1 MRSVLRITLYFLFLA
16 LLCNGY
22 SAMATHIRAG
32 EITARRI
39 SPAGSDRHTYEI
51 KLTAYFD
58 MQNGEGAANAQNSVF
73 FTIGSAFGG
82 PDSRPAVLEAPRIP
96 PIPNIGN
103 NTTQNIYIINYTF
116 PTTGLYRISFEEDN
130 RNNNV
135 LNIGPPPTQNLNF
148 YVSTILEINSSYGQN
163 QTPVLLNAP
172 IDVAAV
178 GQRYIHNPGAF
189 DADGDSLA
197 YRLFIPQ
204 RSGVNGSGINL
215 QYKDPNMVTPPGQ
228 TEAGGSPATFSMDR
242 VTGDLVWD
250 APVTKG
256 YYNVAFVV
264 EEWRDGALIGQ
275 IVRDMQIIVEDARN
289 DRPVI
294 QPIPDI
300 CVEAGTL
307 INQPIT
313 ATDKNGDR
321 LTLTST
327 GGVYEASLVPPPVAK
342 FTVAQQGSQGTVTG
356 MFTWQTSCAHV
367 RLEPYDVLFKVEDAA
382 GPGVP
387 NPSLFRKLVDMTTV
401 NIKVYGPKPTGLR
414 GVAVTD
420 PTGTAYRLNWDAYKC
435 QIPGAKIAIYRAEKC
450 TDLREDVCSPGI
462 PAGSGYE
469 EIGRVD
475 ASQTTFL
482 DNNAGEGLRPGVS
495 YSYRLV
501 AMFPRPGASPSDP
514 GYLIGGGES
523 LASAEFCLNLPM
535 VMPVITNVTVDTTS
549 TTSGV
554 ITIKWTR
561 PAASAGLPA
570 QYRLF
575 RATGQNGTA
584 FTQIAAINTNLAAGA
599 RDTIFVDRGLNTEAN
614 AYNYKLEYY
623 TTVNGQLT
631 KFDETETAS
640 SVRLEQDAAQP
651 NQIGLKWTALVP
663 WDNSNRVHRVYRED
677 KARPG
682 MFNRIAEVSVQGP
695 QTFTFI
701 DDGTD
706 KYAADGTVNVTI
718 ARDST
723 YCYKVETVG
732 SYNNSQIKPSVLYNF
747 SQILCISSSDTTK
760 PCPPVLSLDP
770 LNCDSLRAHPEAF
783 CTTSGFTNHLSWEY
797 PTEVDG
803 RECDPLVT
811 AYRVY
816 YARYEGDAP
825 TLVAT
830 ITTPPSPLQTSFD
843 HVGLTSFAGCYYV
856 TAVNRFGSESAP
868 SNVVCRDNCPMYV
881 LPNVFTPNGDSKN
894 DVFQPYECPAFVQS
908 LEFKAF
914 NRWGAQVFST
924 KDVNINWDGK
934 TNGGK
939 ELAAG
944 QYYYELVIYFESS
957 KKQSTP
963 VTMKGWVQ
971 LLR

>member
-1 MRSVLRITLYFLFLA
+1 MLRPLSSRILITILA
-16 LLCNGY
+16 LTL
-22 SAMATHIRAG
+22 SLSQALATHFRAG
-32 EITARRI
+32 EITARRLSLT
-39 SPAGSDRHTYEI
+39 SPTYEI
-51 KLTAYFD
+51 KLTGYFD
-58 MQNGEGAANAQNSVF
+58 MISGREAAERQTSVF
-73 FTIGSAFGG
+73 FTIGN
-82 PDSRPAVLEAPRIP
+82 VLSTGTPVVIEAPRILP
-96 PIPNIGN
+96 YVDIGN
-103 NTTQNIYIINYTF
+103 NTTQNVYIVTYTF
-116 PTTGLYRISFEEDN
+116 PSTGAYRISMEVDA
-130 RNNNV
+130 RNEGI
-135 LNIGPPPTQNLNF
+135 LNIGPKPTNRLNF
-148 YVSTILEINSSYGQN
+148 YVSTILEINAAFGLN
-163 QTPVLLNAP
+163 RTPVLRNAP
-172 IDVAAV
+172 IDLAAI

-197 YRLFIPQ
+197 YRIFTPQ
-204 RSGVNGSGINL
+204 QGGTNGAGVNL
-215 QYKDPNMVTPPGQ
+215 DYQDPNTVTPPGQ
-228 TEAGGSPATFSMDR
+228 TEAGASPATFSMDR

-307 INQPIT
+307 INQPVT
-313 ATDKNGDR
+313 ATDKNGDK

-327 GGVYEASLVPPPVAK
+327 GGVYEASLIPPAVAK
-342 FTVAQQGSQGTVTG
+342 FTVAQQGSQSTVTG
-356 MFTWQTSCAHV
+356 LFSWQTSCAHI
-367 RLEPYDVLFKVEDAA
+367 RLEPYDVLFKVEDSAP
-382 GPGVP
+382 PGYP

-401 NIKVYGPKPTGLR
+401 NIKVYGPKPTGLKAT
-414 GVAVTD
+414 AVTD

-435 QIPGAKIAIYRAEKC
+435 QIPGAKIAVYRAEKC
-450 TDLREDVCSPGI
+450 TDLSEDVCRPGI

-475 ASQTTFL
+475 INQTTFL
-482 DNNAGEGLRPGVS
+482 DNNGGEGLRPGVS
-495 YSYRLV
+495 YSYRIV
-501 AMFPRPGASPSDP
+501 AMFPRPGAAPSDP

-523 LASAEFCLNLPM
+523 LASAEFCLNLPL
-535 VMPVITNVTVDTTS
+535 VMPVITNVTVDSTS
-549 TTSGV
+549 TTKGV
-554 ITIKWTR
+554 ITVKWIK
-561 PAASAGLPA
+561 PAAAAGLPA

-584 FTQIAAINTNLAAGA
+584 FTQIATINTNLTPGA
-599 RDTIFVDRGLNTEAN
+599 RDTIFVDRNLNTEVN

-623 TTVNGQLT
+623 TTQNGQLT
-631 KFDETETAS
+631 RFDETETAS
-640 SVRLEQDAAQP
+640 SVRLEQAAAQQ

-663 WDNSNRVHRVYRED
+663 WDNGNRMHRVYRED
-677 KARPG
+677 KTKPG
-682 MFNRIAEVSVQGP
+682 TFNRIAEVSVQGP
-695 QTFTFI
+695 QTFTYV
-701 DDGTD
+701 DDGKD

-718 ARDST
+718 VKDST

-732 SYNNSQIKPSVLYNF
+732 SYNNSQIRPSVLYNF

-783 CTTSGFTNHLSWEY
+783 CTAGGFSNHLSWEY
-797 PTEVDG
+797 PAELDG

-816 YARYEGDAP
+816 YARYEGDTP

-830 ITTPPSPLQTSFD
+830 VTTPPSPLQTSFD
-843 HVGLTSFAGCYYV
+843 HEGLTSFAGCYYV

-868 SNVVCRDNCPMYV
+868 SNIVCRDNCPMYV

-944 QYYYELVIYFESS
+944 QYYYEVTIYFESS
-957 KKQSTP
+957 KKQSDETI
-963 VTMKGWVQ
+963 MKGWVQ

>member
-1 MRSVLRITLYFLFLA
+1 M
-16 LLCNGY
+16 
-22 SAMATHIRAG
+22 
-32 EITARRI
+32 
-39 SPAGSDRHTYEI
+39 
-51 KLTAYFD
+51 
-58 MQNGEGAANAQNSVF
+58 
-73 FTIGSAFGG
+73 
-82 PDSRPAVLEAPRIP
+82 
-96 PIPNIGN
+96 
-103 NTTQNIYIINYTF
+103 
-116 PTTGLYRISFEEDN
+116 
-130 RNNNV
+130 
-135 LNIGPPPTQNLNF
+135 
-148 YVSTILEINSSYGQN
+148 
-163 QTPVLLNAP
+163 LLNAP

-197 YRLFIPQ
+197 YRLFVPQ

-215 QYKDPNMVTPPGQ
+215 QYKDPNMVTPPGT
-228 TEAGGSPATFSMDR
+228 TEAGASPATFSMNKI
-242 VTGDLVWD
+242 TGDLIWD

-289 DRPVI
+289 DRPRM

-307 INQPIT
+307 INQPVT
-313 ATDKNGDR
+313 ATDKNGDK
-321 LTLTST
+321 LTLTSS
-327 GGVYEASLVPPPVAK
+327 GGVYEASLIPPAVAK
-342 FTVAQQGSQGTVTG
+342 FTVAQQGAQSTVTG
-356 MFTWQTSCAHV
+356 LFTWQTSCGHI
-367 RLEPYDVLFKVEDAA
+367 RLEPYDVLFKVEDAP
-382 GPGVP
+382 GPAVP

-401 NIKVYGPKPTGLR
+401 NIRVYGPKPTGLR
-414 GVAVTD
+414 GTAVTD
-420 PTGTAYRLNWDAYKC
+420 PTGTAYRLTWDAYKC
-435 QIPGAKIAIYRAEKC
+435 QVAGAKIAIYRAERC
-450 TDLREDVCSPGI
+450 TDLPEDVCSPGI
-462 PAGSGYE
+462 PAGSGYQ

-475 ASQTTFL
+475 VNQTTFL

-495 YSYRLV
+495 YSYRIV
-501 AMFPRPGASPSDP
+501 AMFPRPGANPGDP

-523 LASAEFCLNLPM
+523 LASAEYCLNLPM
-535 VMPVITNVTVDTTS
+535 AMPVITNVTVDSTS
-549 TTSGV
+549 TTKGV
-554 ITIKWTR
+554 ITIKWTK
-561 PAASAGLPA
+561 PAVATGMPA

-575 RATGQNGTA
+575 RATGQNGSA
-584 FTQIAAINTNLAAGA
+584 FSQIAAINTNLAPGS
-599 RDTIFVDRGLNTEAN
+599 RDTIFVDRNLNTEAN

-651 NQIGLKWTALVP
+651 NQIGLKWSALVP
-663 WDNSNRVHRVYRED
+663 WSNNNRVHRVYRED
-677 KARPG
+677 KTRPG
-682 MFNRIAEVSVQGP
+682 TFNRIAEVSVSGP
-695 QTFTFI
+695 QSFNYV

-732 SYNNSQIKPSVLYNF
+732 SYNNSQIRPSVLYNF
-747 SQILCISSSDTTK
+747 SQILCVSSSDTTK
-760 PCPPVLSLDP
+760 PCPPILTLDP

-783 CTTSGFTNHLSWEY
+783 CTTTGFTNHLTWEY
-797 PTEVDG
+797 PTQAGG
-803 RECDPLVT
+803 RDCDPLVT

-816 YARYEGDAP
+816 YARYQGDAP

-830 ITTPPSPLQTSFD
+830 VTTPPSPLQTSYD
-843 HVGLTSFAGCYYV
+843 HEGLTSFAGCYYV

-868 SNVVCRDNCPMYV
+868 SNTVCRDNCPMYV
-881 LPNVFTPNGDSKN
+881 LPNVFTPNGDNKN
-894 DVFQPYECPAFVQS
+894 DIFQPYECPAFVQS

-914 NRWGAQVFST
+914 NRWGVQVFST

-944 QYYYELVIYFESS
+944 QYYYEVTIYFESS
-957 KKQSTP
+957 QRQSTP